1 MTLSARWIRALLA
14 SALTLAATAGAL
26 VAQPRL
32 AAPPPLASGE
42 GPSHLIYPTQ
52 RLPLRFQHAR
62 HLAMPG
68 VTCASCHP
76 AATTSAR
83 VEDSL
88 LPTEASCAP
97 CHAIDRAHPMSAST
111 ATNPLGGCDL
121 CHEGWR
127 PESPLRVA
135 RVVIPTA
142 NLRFSHARHAAQGVA
157 CERCHANVRSVGLG
171 TRLELPTMASCV
183 TCHRPGGAP
192 DRCAVCHLTEP
203 DGRLRTRFGDGWM
216 NPPRWMNGLHHDAD
230 FWFTHR
236 ASAAQ
241 DGSRCAVC
249 HTEGECAACH
259 DGRVR
264 DRRTHPNDY
273 VTMHAVDARMNSDRC
288 GSCHRASNFCVACHQ
303 RAGVAASSSTLS
315 RALGRFHPPAAVWTN
330 APVTLRHHGAEARR
344 AMRTCTSCHSEQ
356 DCVTCHATLGR
367 GGGGFSPHPP
377 SFLARCGALMR
388 ASERPCALCHDD
400 LDAVRARCR

>member
-1 MTLSARWIRALLA
+1 MTLSLRRPHTLLA
-14 SALTLAATAGAL
+14 FALTLAATLGGL
-26 VAQPRL
+26 LAQPRP
-32 AAPPPLASGE
+32 AAPPAEPPATE
-42 GPSHLIYPTQ
+42 APSHLIYPTQ
-52 RLPLRFQHAR
+52 RLPLRFDHSR
-62 HLAMPG
+62 HLTMPG
-68 VTCASCHP
+68 VTCARCHVS
-76 AATTSAR
+76 ATSSTR

-97 CHAIDRAHPMSAST
+97 CHAIDRERPTTSAES
-111 ATNPLGGCDL
+111 PLGGCDL

-127 PESPLRVA
+127 PEAPERVA
-135 RVVIPTA
+135 RAQIPAA
-142 NLRFSHARHAAQGVA
+142 NLRFSHARHAAQGVP
-157 CERCHANVRSVGLG
+157 CERCHEGVRRVGLA

-203 DGRLRTRFGDGWM
+203 DGRLRTRFVDGWM
-216 NPPRWMNGLHHDAD
+216 NPPRWMSGLHHDAD

-236 ASAAQ
+236 LSAAQ
-241 DGSRCAVC
+241 DSRRCAVC
-249 HTEGECAACH
+249 HTEGQCAACH

-288 GSCHRASNFCVACHQ
+288 GSCHRASSFCVACHQ
-303 RAGVAASSSTLS
+303 RAGVAASSSTGS
-315 RALGRFHPPAAVWTN
+315 RAFGRFHPPASIWSSG
-330 APVTLRHHGAEARR
+330 PVTLRHHGAEARR

-356 DCVTCHATLGR
+356 DCVTCHATLSR

-377 SFLARCGALMR
+377 SFIARCGSLLR
-388 ASERPCALCHDD
+388 ASERPCALCHED
-400 LDAVRARCR
+400 LDALRARCR

>member
-1 MTLSARWIRALLA
+1 
-14 SALTLAATAGAL
+14 AA
-26 VAQPRL
+26 
-32 AAPPPLASGE
+32 
-42 GPSHLIYPTQ
+42 GPSHAIYPTQ
-52 RLPLRFQHAR
+52 RLPLRFHHAR
-62 HLAMPG
+62 HLALPG
-68 VTCASCHP
+68 VTCARCHT
-76 AATTSAR
+76 AAAASAR
-83 VEDSL
+83 VEDDL
-88 LPTEASCAP
+88 LPAESTCAP
-97 CHAIDRAHPMSAST
+97 CHAIDRAHPASAST
-111 ATNPLGGCDL
+111 AANPLGGCDL

-127 PESPLRVA
+127 PEAPMRVA
-135 RVVIPTA
+135 RAEVPAA
-142 NLRFSHARHAAQGVA
+142 NLRFSHARHAAANIA
-157 CERCHANVRSVGLG
+157 CERCHVGVRAVGLA
-171 TRLELPTMASCV
+171 TRLELPTMATCV

-203 DGRLRTRFGDGWM
+203 DGRLRTRFGDEQM
-216 NPPRWMNGLHHDAD
+216 NPPTWMNGLHHDAD

-236 ASAAQ
+236 ASAAA
-241 DGSRCAVC
+241 DSNRCAVC

-288 GSCHRASNFCVACHQ
+288 GSCHRASTFCVACHQ
-303 RAGVAASSSTLS
+303 RMGVAPSSPTLA
-315 RALGRFHPPAAVWTN
+315 RAFGRFHPPAAVWTS

-356 DCVTCHATLGR
+356 DCVACHATLGR

-377 SFLARCGALMR
+377 SFLARCGALLR